1 MNANGQMEGKMTDR
15 EEDETETVAVAPW
28 WPDIVAGGI
37 AILTLGRSRHQALEL
52 WSSHIAS

>member
-28 WPDIVAGGI
+28 WPDIVADGI
-37 AILTLGRSRHQALEL
+37 TILTLGRSRYQAPE
-52 WSSHIAS
+52 I